1 MKTIT
6 LKARGGEAV
15 QWHDV
20 FVLQTAISAMCEGK
34 ALGKVAVSM
43 GIAGKIH
50 LAMEEAGVGPG
61 KIDADVVVELKNA
74 EAKLL
79 WKQFQTI
86 RPEQL
91 GRDQQ
96 GRPATPNM
104 ALLALMLGDLARD
117 LGETV
122 EEPDEDEDELE

>member
-1 MKTIT
+1 MKTVT
-6 LKARGGEAV
+6 LKARGGEV
-15 QWHDV
+15 MGWHDV

-43 GIAGKIH
+43 GIAGKIYE
-50 LAMEEAGVGPG
+50 AMEEAGVGPG
-61 KIDADVVVELKNA
+61 NVTADVVVELKNG

-79 WKQFQTI
+79 WKQLQVI

-104 ALLALMLGDLARD
+104 AFLALMLLDLAAD

-122 EEPDEDEDELE
+122 EEPDDDEDE